1 MILVIFQWLE
11 VHAGRSYRSSIARF
25 GIAAAAPWY
34 RIAAGARIVLRS
46 FRRKNESVRYNTM
59 AGRVG
64 LIRMVSR
71 ITQRL
76 LRRSTGTHAKGVMM
90 KRNCLFLACLLPSV
104 YFSAAYGGE
113 ESLPNA
119 RVPLS
124 VFARLPLVQGA
135 HLSPNGEHLALLRNH
150 EGRTLL
156 MTQKLYSQEDPRL
169 VTNTDN
175 IKSKIRWFAWANDE
189 RLLVG
194 ILFASHRGGTPIM
207 ETRLLAINRDGSKPI
222 NVVKIEYNQSGAE
235 EWEAQFRDKVID
247 YLPDDK
253 DHILVGADLETPGAP
268 TVYRINIYTGKRKRI
283 QRSNSPI
290 LEWITDSQGNVRVGS
305 GYKAADYRIIVRDL
319 HKKKWRHAWQFNL
332 LRSDPIQPMGFGA
345 DPNILYVRYGH
356 EGRAAVFSVDISKK
370 ALEKKLVFADP
381 EYDIGGALI
390 ISRRTREA
398 VGVYYV
404 SDTGRNHY
412 WDESAKAFQA
422 SVDEALPDTINY
434 IVSTSRDE
442 SRYVVFAT
450 NTTVPGTY
458 YIGERESGRMAK
470 ILDNYPELNR
480 KNLSGKKQVT
490 YTARDGLEIQGYLT
504 LPKGEK
510 NRPLP
515 AVIYPH
521 GGPSARDVLAF
532 DYWTEFFAS
541 RGYAVLQMN
550 FRGSGGYG
558 SSHSGAG
565 RRRWGLEMQDDITD
579 GAMWLV
585 DQGIADPQRMCIVGA
600 SYGGYAAL
608 MGAVKTPDLF
618 QCAVS
623 FAGVSD
629 LKLLLRRSF
638 WFRNRELVGAQIGDT
653 WRDKDRLNATSP
665 LEQVD
670 RIRIPVLIAH
680 GNKDRVVDIKHS
692 NKMAKALMSNGKV
705 FEYLELEDG
714 DHRLS
719 LQRNRTILFERMA
732 SFLETHLRKKEGETP
747 NTGALAA
754 IEHYSE
760 DTDGNG
766 TMEPDTNLIG
776 SDISNHV
783 PSSADPR
790 LCRSACAA
798 DSRCVAWTYVRPYT
812 AQGSEPRCWLKYDVP
827 RRIKSG
833 CCASGIMARGQALD
847 LESKPLGTS
856 FTYSEEPAF
865 TIAFPEGASRIPFDA
880 PDQVFAARMVGGL
893 IFQAAVA
900 DAPPGWTLD
909 KAAEFYVK
917 SLKEGGVGSG
927 FKISSNAEITLK
939 DGTRAYR
946 SEIRWFYIPMRVRL
960 QTQLVSASKDG
971 KIVSVTAHPLE
982 NAEPIPPIVESLRF
996 DEEQSDAP
1004 ESGAVL

>member
-1 MILVIFQWLE
+1 
-11 VHAGRSYRSSIARF
+11 
-25 GIAAAAPWY
+25 
-34 RIAAGARIVLRS
+34 
-46 FRRKNESVRYNTM
+46 
-59 AGRVG
+59 
-64 LIRMVSR
+64 
-71 ITQRL
+71 
-76 LRRSTGTHAKGVMM
+76 M
-90 KRNCLFLACLLPSV
+90 KRNCLFLACLSV
-104 YFSAAYGGE
+104 SVCFSAAYGQE
-113 ESLPNA
+113 EPIPNE

-124 VFARLPLVQGA
+124 VFACLPLVQGA
-135 HLSPNGEHLALLRNH
+135 DLSPNGEHLALLRNH
-150 EGRTLL
+150 KGRTLL
-156 MTQKLYSQEDPRL
+156 MTQKLYSQEEPRL

-175 IKSKIRWFAWANDE
+175 VKSKIRWFAWANDE

-194 ILFASHRGGTPIM
+194 ILFASHRRDTPIM

-222 NVVKIEYNQSGAE
+222 NVVKLNYTQSGSE
-235 EWEAQFRDKVID
+235 EWESQFRDNVID
-247 YLPDDK
+247 FLPDDK
-253 DHILVGADLETPGAP
+253 DHVLVGADLVTPGAP

-283 QRSNSPI
+283 QRSNRPI
-290 LEWITDSQGNVRVGS
+290 LNWMTDSQGNVRVGS
-305 GYKAADYRIIVRDL
+305 GYREADYRVIVRDL
-319 HKKKWRHAWQFNL
+319 HKRKWRHAWRFDL
-332 LRSDPIQPMGFGA
+332 LKSDPVQPMGFGA

-370 ALEKKLVFADP
+370 ALEKKLVFSDP
-381 EYDIGGALI
+381 EYDVGGSLI
-390 ISRRTREA
+390 ISPRTREA

-422 SVDEALPDTINY
+422 SVDKALPDTINY

-442 SRYVVFAT
+442 SRYVVLAT
-450 NTTVPGTY
+450 STTVPGTY
-458 YIGERESGRMAK
+458 YLGEKESGRMVK
-470 ILDNYPELNR
+470 ILDNYPELNKR
-480 KNLSGKKQVT
+480 NLAGKEQVT
-490 YTARDGLEIQGYLT
+490 YMARDGLEIQGYLT
-504 LPKGEK
+504 LPKGE
-510 NRPLP
+510 NDRPLP

-521 GGPSARDVLAF
+521 GGPSARDMLAF

-558 SSHSGAG
+558 SSHSDAG
-565 RRRWGLEMQDDITD
+565 IRRWGLEMQDDITD
-579 GAMWLV
+579 GARWLV

-629 LKLLLRRSF
+629 LKLFLRGRF
-638 WFRNRELVGAQIGDT
+638 QFRNRELVKAQIGDT

-670 RIRIPVLIAH
+670 RILIPILIAH
-680 GNKDRVVDIKHS
+680 GNKDRVVDIRHS
-692 NKMAKALMSNGKV
+692 NKMAKALMSNDKV
-705 FEYLELEDG
+705 FEYLEIEDG
-714 DHRLS
+714 NHGLS
-719 LQRNRTILFERMA
+719 LQRNRTMFFERMA
-732 SFLETHLRKKEGETP
+732 SFLEAHLKTREGEMP
-747 NTGALAA
+747 NTGVPAA
-754 IEHYSE
+754 TERYPE
-760 DTDGNG
+760 ETAGNG

-783 PSSADPR
+783 PGSADPR
-790 LCRSACAA
+790 LCRNACAA

-812 AQGSEPRCWLKYDVP
+812 AQGSEPRCWLKDGVP
-827 RRIKSG
+827 RRIKSD

-847 LESKPLGTS
+847 TESKSLGTS
-856 FTYSEEPAF
+856 FTYSEKPAF
-865 TIAFPEGASRIPFDA
+865 TIEFPEGATRIPFDA
-880 PDQVFAARMVGGL
+880 PNQVFAARMAGGL
-893 IFQAAVA
+893 VFQAAVA

-917 SLKEGGVGSG
+917 SAKEGGVGSE
-927 FKISSNAEITLK
+927 FKISSNVEITLK

-960 QTQLVSASKDG
+960 RTQLVSASKDG

-982 NAEPIPPIVESLRF
+982 DAEPIPAIVESLRF
-996 DEEQSDAP
+996 DEEQSDSP
-1004 ESGAVL
+1004 ESRAPL